1 MNSFNNRSSR
11 DRGRDSRGGSGGR
24 SFGNRDRPRPQM
36 HEAVCS
42 ECGKKCEVPF
52 KPTGRKPVYCSQCFA
67 KQKEGS
73 SNSSERRSYGRP
85 RFQDKKMFDA
95 TCDKCGKRFEL
106 PFKPTGSRPVYCS
119 QCFERN
125 NSSLS
130 KNNNQASSQYKEQ
143 FDMLNSKLDKLIKAL
158 IPVIRA
164 KKEQTKAVAKK
175 IKPLKKEKVVTK
187 KKKVVAKKK
196 VTAKKKK
203 VVAKKKVTA
212 KKKKVVAKKKTK
224 K

>member
-1 MNSFNNRSSR
+1 MNSFNSRPSR
-11 DRGRDSRGGSGGR
+11 DRGRDSSGGSGR
-24 SFGNRDRPRPQM
+24 RQFGNRDRPRPQM

-52 KPTGRKPVYCSQCFA
+52 KPTGRKPVYCSQCFSN
-67 KQKEGS
+67 QKEGS
-73 SNSSERRSYGRP
+73 SNNSERRSYGRP

-125 NSSLS
+125 NSSLGRD
-130 KNNNQASSQYKEQ
+130 NNQATGQYKEQ

-158 IPVIRA
+158 VPVVQV
-164 KKEQTKAVAKK
+164 KKEQTKTVVKK
-175 IKPLKKEKVVTK
+175 IKPLKKKVVVK
-187 KKKVVAKKK
+187 KKKVAAKKK
-196 VTAKKKK
+196 VAVKKKK
-203 VVAKKKVTA
+203 VAV
-212 KKKKVVAKKKTK
+212 KKKKAVAKKKTK

>member
-1 MNSFNNRSSR
+1 MNSFNSRPNR

-24 SFGNRDRPRPQM
+24 QFGNRDRPRPQM
-36 HEAVCS
+36 HEAICS

-52 KPTGRKPVYCSQCFA
+52 KPTGRKPVYCSQCFSN
-67 KQKEGS
+67 QKEGS
-73 SNSSERRSYGRP
+73 SNNSERRSYERP

-125 NSSLS
+125 NSSLGRDS
-130 KNNNQASSQYKEQ
+130 NKTTSQYKEQ

-158 IPVIRA
+158 IPVIQVKR
-164 KKEQTKAVAKK
+164 EQTKTVVKK
-175 IKPLKKEKVVTK
+175 IKPLKKEKVVVK

-196 VTAKKKK
+196 AVVKKKK
-203 VVAKKKVTA
+203 AGS
-212 KKKKVVAKKKTK
+212 KKKTK